1 VSGRAESYA
10 PTDGGGYR
18 RAVNQLT
25 ALASSSLNTTVDDF
39 ILWMRNYETGEIG
52 GDAMLARRLQR
63 GVLNDGDTIA
73 YAYGLSVG
81 QHRGLPT
88 FGHGGSWA
96 GFRTDFVRF
105 PQQNLSIVVFC
116 NASDCD
122 PGGRARRVA
131 EVFLEDE
138 MGPAP
143 SDAPDPADEAP
154 VVLTAARL
162 RAYEG
167 VYRSPELDSTYE
179 IVEGDGVL
187 VAHHWRN
194 DSATLTP
201 TGDDEFRGDTP
212 WFPLV
217 RFTRDASGRVDGF
230 TASGSR
236 VRNLVFERQQLGQA
250 MR

>member
-1 VSGRAESYA
+1 
-10 PTDGGGYR
+10 
-18 RAVNQLT
+18 
-25 ALASSSLNTTVDDF
+25 
-39 ILWMRNYETGEIG
+39 
-52 GDAMLARRLQR
+52 
-63 GVLNDGDTIA
+63 VLNDGDTIA

-81 QHRGLPT
+81 EHRGLPT

-116 NASDCD
+116 NVSDCD

-138 MGPAP
+138 MGQAP
-143 SDAPDPADEAP
+143 SDAPDPEAEAP

>member
-1 VSGRAESYA
+1 
-10 PTDGGGYR
+10 
-18 RAVNQLT
+18 VNQLT

-39 ILWMRNYETGEIG
+39 ILWMKSYETGEVG

-63 GVLNDGDTIA
+63 GVLNGGDTIA

-81 QHRGLPT
+81 EYRGLPT

-116 NASDCD
+116 NVSNCD

-131 EVFLEDE
+131 EVFLEAQ

-143 SDAPDPADEAP
+143 QGGAAEGDDSAI
-154 VVLTAARL
+154 VLTTAQL
-162 RAYEG
+162 SSYTG
-167 VYRSPELDSTYE
+167 VSRSPELDSTYE
-179 IVEGDGVL
+179 LVLEGGTL

-194 DSATLTP
+194 ESATLAP
-201 TGDDEFRGDTP
+201 VGDDEFASDRP
-212 WFPLV
+212 WLPVV
-217 RFTRDASGRVDGF
+217 RFTRDGSGRITGF

-236 VRNLVFERQQLGQA
+236 VRNLVFERQPAGQPA
-250 MR
+250 TSVR